1 MATTKSF
8 LVYQND
14 KLSYEISKEG
24 YETITDEV
32 VISTSETISETM
44 VKLYTLTISPTPADA
59 TVILTASGYTQ
70 VGNSITVPSGTV
82 VSYEV
87 SKQDYQ
93 TESGSKTVTADETL
107 EIVLSE
113 GVEIDVSDYEYTV
126 NDYVVTLTKYVGTD
140 TSVKIPNV

>member
-1 MATTKSF
+1 MATTKTF

-24 YETITDEV
+24 YKTITDEV
-32 VISTSETISETM
+32 VISTPKTISKTM

-59 TVILTASGYTQ
+59 TVVLTASGYTQ
-70 VGNSITVPSGTV
+70 VGNTITVPNGTV

-87 SKQDYQ
+87 SKQDYK

-107 EIVLSE
+107 AIELVQ
-113 GVEIDVSDYEYTV
+113 GTEIDVSDYEYTLD
-126 NDYVVTLTKYVGTD
+126 NNIVTLTKYIGSNTIVTL
-140 TSVKIPNV
+140 PNV

>member
-1 MATTKSF
+1 MATTKSY

-24 YETITDEV
+24 YETITDTA
-32 VISTSETISETM
+32 VITSAETITETM
-44 VKLYTLTISPTPADA
+44 VKLYTLTINPTPSDA
-59 TVILTASGYTQ
+59 TVVLTATGYTQ
-70 VGNSITVPSGTV
+70 VGNSITVPDGTV

-107 EIVLSE
+107 EIELVQ
-113 GVEIDVSDYEYTV
+113 GTPIDVSDYEYTLE
-126 NDYVVTLTKYVGTD
+126 DKTVTLTKYVGAGGD
-140 TSVKIPNV
+140 VVIPNV